1 MIINLPKYKLS
12 KPELYFFRRGHKFT
26 PTSEENRLN
35 LKSNILDFTRRIQMK
50 EIFYGQDYQDESLV
64 SNKCEKF

>member
-1 MIINLPKYKLS
+1 MIINLSKYKLS
-12 KPELYFFRRGHKFT
+12 KPELYLLRRGHKFT

-50 EIFYGQDYQDESLV
+50 EIFYGQHYQDESLV